1 MEKKIS
7 ILIAEDDGDER
18 EFIRQGFS
26 QSNLFEVIDV
36 VANGN
41 ELLKTIRSLDDKDL
55 PDVILSDLNMPLLN
69 GCEAMLEVKK
79 DSRLV
84 DIMFVLVSTSASPD
98 TFDSCS
104 TNGAFAILLKP
115 SSFFEYKEFAISL
128 YNTVHPTLFIRNG
141 KQL

>member
-1 MEKKIS
+1 MEKKIN

-18 EFIRQGFS
+18 DFIKQGFA

-36 VANGN
+36 VPNGN

-55 PDVILSDLNMPLLN
+55 PDLILSDLNMPLLN

-79 DSRLV
+79 DPRLV
-84 DIMFVLVSTSASPD
+84 EIMFILVSTSASPD
-98 TFDSCS
+98 TFDACS
-104 TNGAFAILLKP
+104 TSGAFAILIKP

-128 YNTVHPTLFIRNG
+128 YKEVSAKLFLDNDQ
-141 KQL
+141 K